1 MTARILI
8 LVIEFTIQTVFLLT
22 ALWIMI
28 KLQKL
33 NYNFL
38 GLLGAAVLAS
48 LLDMIPIV
56 GHPLSV
62 GALLLCI
69 WKVTQ
74 SEYVDVAFTVF
85 VGYALMFGMNLWL
98 IGALM
103 GDLRPSARSADEDD
117 TSTELPAEYHPATNQ
132 SSPPMPA
139 PATNMT
145 AGKFAAGQNSG
156 TNMASTNVVKPAPL
170 TPAEAIAKD
179 ISLKGLSR
187 NSTNSSLVLNTG
199 VKTYTLLLGES
210 RLLDTRTGNS
220 PVRFEELGEDW
231 VVLNIDGEPV
241 RLSLH

>member
-8 LVIEFTIQTVFLLT
+8 LVIEFTIQTVFLLS

-48 LLDMIPIV
+48 LLDMIPFV

-69 WKVTQ
+69 WKITQ

-103 GDLRPSARSADEDD
+103 GDLRPSARSADDND
-117 TSTELPAEYHPATNQ
+117 ADTELPAEYQPATNQ

-145 AGKFAAGQNSG
+145 AGTFAAGQNSG
-156 TNMASTNVVKPAPL
+156 TNIASTNVAKPAPL
-170 TPAEAIAKD
+170 TPAEAIVKD
-179 ISLKGLSR
+179 ITLKGLSR

-199 VKTYTLLLGES
+199 VKTYTLLLGELRS
-210 RLLDTRTGNS
+210 VQTRKGTVA
-220 PVRFEELGEDW
+220 VRFEDLGDDW
-231 VVLNIDGEPV
+231 VMLNIASEPV
-241 RLSLH
+241 KLSLH